1 MDNLEINFVSNRFS
15 RLAKIFAILSA
26 YSTMFAF
33 DRIIY
38 PFYLVSAFFV
48 NVFIFPSILSFN
60 KLIILTFGESAS
72 SFCNCVISFVNV
84 FFFPIY
90 LLLICY
96 HVAAFV
102 IRKLIINMS
111 LF

>member
-1 MDNLEINFVSNRFS
+1 MDTLEINFVSNRFFS

-33 DRIIY
+33 DRIIN
-38 PFYLVSAFFV
+38 PFNLVSAFFV

-84 FFFPIY
+84 FFPIY

-102 IRKLIINMS
+102 IRKLKINMS